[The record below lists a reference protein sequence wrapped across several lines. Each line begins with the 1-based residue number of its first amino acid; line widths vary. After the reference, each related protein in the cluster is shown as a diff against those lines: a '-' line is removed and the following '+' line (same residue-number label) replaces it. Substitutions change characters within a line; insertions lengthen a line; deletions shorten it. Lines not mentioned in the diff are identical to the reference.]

1 MDNIIVEDTN
11 IFIDLLSIDLLEIC
25 FRLPVRIH
33 TTEFSISEL
42 SEDQQS
48 IVLDFVKQDRLYLKE
63 FSAHE
68 VSLITEHQIV
78 QTNNVSFT
86 DCSVWLY
93 AKWNGYRLV
102 TGDKKLRRSAEQD
115 GVVVSGILY
124 LFDLLVKHGLLT
136 PPAAAEK
143 LSALYV
149 QNRRLP
155 KTEVENRINE
165 WSKR

>member
-33 TTEFSISEL
+33 TTEFSINEL
-42 SEDQQS
+42 SEKQQS
-48 IVLDFVKQDRLYLKE
+48 IVLEFVDQDKLCLKE
-63 FSAHE
+63 FSARE
-68 VSLITEHQIV
+68 VSQIEEHKSM

-115 GVVVSGILY
+115 GVVVSGIL
-124 LFDLLVKHGLLT
+124 LFVRPVGQTRAAYSTGSSRKVICFVCAE
-136 PPAAAEK
+136 PP
-143 LSALYV
+143 S
-149 QNRRLP
+149 
-155 KTEVENRINE
+155 
-165 WSKR
+165 S